1 MILSD
6 LQANKVASHTF
17 KDMGRRHVTPS
28 SETKDVI
35 AYRNSSSENI
45 NNSHDGSLS
54 LNSHRV
60 MQRGPSASTHA
71 VGHIFGG
78 KALA

>member
-1 MILSD
+1 MILPD
-6 LQANKVASHTF
+6 LQADKVACHTF
-17 KDMGRRHVTPS
+17 KDISRRHVTPS

-45 NNSHDGSLS
+45 NNSRDGSLS

-60 MQRGPSASTHA
+60 MQGGSTASTHA

-78 KALA
+78 KALG